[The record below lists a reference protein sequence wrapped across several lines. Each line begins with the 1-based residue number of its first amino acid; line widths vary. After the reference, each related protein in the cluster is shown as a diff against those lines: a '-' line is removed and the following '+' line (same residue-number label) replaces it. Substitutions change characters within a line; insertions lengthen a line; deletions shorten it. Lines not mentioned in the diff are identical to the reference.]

1 MPELPEVE
9 TIKSGLETLI
19 KINDPIEK
27 LEPYRPDLRFTI
39 PKFRKYPKRILVL
52 SELNGELNI
61 YYLNC
66 NKGSF

>member
-27 LEPYRPDLRFTI
+27 LEPYRPDLGL
-39 PKFRKYPKRILVL
+39 PYQNLENIL
-52 SELNGELNI
+52 
-61 YYLNC
+61 
-66 NKGSF
+66 KGSCSCRN